1 MIEETGWSKRIVHQ
15 NLHCIDLKVHCWLS
29 GRKNGKI
36 LQWEWDWHVLT
47 SDNRVDACFSW
58 TACAG
63 WHWFT
68 PLPPFLY
75 KLWQTDKGFK
85 GWRKV
90 HRLLS
95 GGDRGGRVL
104 WVSPK
109 TGADSTQTSATS
121 AAAAQWDLDR
131 WTQEMSSFRN
141 PTRVPWTHS
150 GVGSMGKVLSV
161 LTRMANNFSLS
172 GGLLGECFSRPF
184 CYCDLWNVG
193 SPELIPKIKFAKNC
207 EKKSPDWHWLNFI
220 GTIVVVLSEW
230 CDTGRVKIPTACFW
244 SISGATA

>member
-1 MIEETGWSKRIVHQ
+1 MYDRGDRMVKKNSSSKFTLHWSQSALLTIREEKWKNTTMRMR
-15 NLHCIDLKVHCWLS
+15 LACIDIRQQGWCLFFVNCLCWMTLVYPPS
-29 GRKNGKI
+29 
-36 LQWEWDWHVLT
+36 
-47 SDNRVDACFSW
+47 
-58 TACAG
+58 
-63 WHWFT
+63 
-68 PLPPFLY
+68 PPFLY

-193 SPELIPKIKFAKNC
+193 SPELIPKIQHEKHC
-207 EKKSPDWHWLNFI
+207 EKNSPDWHWLSFI
-220 GTIVVVLSEW
+220 GTIVLL
-230 CDTGRVKIPTACFW
+230 
-244 SISGATA
+244 

>member
-1 MIEETGWSKRIVHQ
+1 M
-15 NLHCIDLKVHCWLS
+15 HCWLS

-141 PTRVPWTHS
+141 PTRVPWTHR

-193 SPELIPKIKFAKNC
+193 SPELIPKTQFAKNC
-207 EKKSPDWHWLNFI
+207 EKKFSWLTLTEFYWYYSNGFEWMVWHWP
-220 GTIVVVLSEW
+220 SENTNSLLLIYKW
-230 CDTGRVKIPTACFW
+230 CHCVNSSLHK
-244 SISGATA
+244 